1 MIKKIVTL
9 LICLMPVT
17 FMGQVL
23 KQHQHEESSGT
34 GLGNGE
40 VFSPF
45 RDNPTDST
53 KSRFGFWAINGR
65 RIASFRLKRQPTFM
79 PSSCLVFRDTDGC

>member
-53 KSRFGFWAINGR
+53 K
-65 RIASFRLKRQPTFM
+65 K
-79 PSSCLVFRDTDGC
+79 PSESAEGDTAMACR